1 MKIADAI
8 KIFNLQNKYNIY
20 TISELNLNDLK
31 KKYYLLALENHPDKN
46 INNTTVKFQNINNA
60 YLVLKNHIENSNN
73 DSLNN
78 ELSFIELIFNFIKL
92 INNNYNQKNFEK
104 DCYNYSINLL
114 NDFFY
119 NMDFY
124 KVNYFIWILDN
135 DYIIKKYF
143 ENYNEFFINIIKD
156 FLYEKIKN
164 YEIIYLKPNL
174 NQIYNSLIYKLDLSN
189 NTIIIPLWHKE
200 LYFDNYIIKL
210 EPDLSNNIKI
220 DNNNN
225 LHFFLS
231 ENIYNLII
239 NNYDKKYIPI
249 NISDIIKYDLSLDK
263 LIIKENLI
271 IECENLGIPSIDNI
285 DILNN
290 KTRCK
295 IILHFKL

>member
-46 INNTTVKFQNINNA
+46 INNTTVEFQNIINA

-92 INNNYNQKNFEK
+92 INNNYDQKNFEK

-143 ENYNEFFINIIKD
+143 ENYNELFINIIKD

-231 ENIYNLII
+231 ENIYKLII

>member
-1 MKIADAI
+1 M
-8 KIFNLQNKYNIY
+8 
-20 TISELNLNDLK
+20 
-31 KKYYLLALENHPDKN
+31 
-46 INNTTVKFQNINNA
+46 
-60 YLVLKNHIENSNN
+60 
-73 DSLNN
+73 
-78 ELSFIELIFNFIKL
+78 
-92 INNNYNQKNFEK
+92 
-104 DCYNYSINLL
+104 

-135 DYIIKKYF
+135 DFVIKKYF
-143 ENYNEFFINIIKD
+143 ENYNELFFNIIKD

-174 NQIYNSLIYKLDLSN
+174 NQIYNSFIYKLDLSD

-225 LHFFLS
+225 LHFYLS

-239 NNYDKKYIPI
+239 NYYDKKYIPI
-249 NISDIIKYDLSLDK
+249 NIGNIIKYDLSLDK
-263 LIIKENLI
+263 LRIKENLM
-271 IECENLGIPSIDNI
+271 IECENIGIPSIDNI

-290 KTRCK
+290 KSRCK
-295 IILHFKL
+295 VIFHFKL